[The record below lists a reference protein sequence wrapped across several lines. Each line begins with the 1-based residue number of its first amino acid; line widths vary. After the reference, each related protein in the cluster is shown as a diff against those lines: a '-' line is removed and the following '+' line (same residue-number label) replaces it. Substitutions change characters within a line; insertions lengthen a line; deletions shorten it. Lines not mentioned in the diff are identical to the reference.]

1 MLTMLSGV
9 TCFVTRILPPLETT
23 LPTGHAILRYLHPSL
38 FIWMA
43 TYKLFLEAVTR

>member
-1 MLTMLSGV
+1 MYRVSHAVDLVARM
-9 TCFVTRILPPLETT
+9 LPPLETT
-23 LPTGHAILRYLHPSL
+23 LPAGHAILRYLHPSL